1 MPSDGFEETDSGAES
16 PNEEETEYEEVFPI
30 VAVQSNGGEYDDT
43 AFIAGM
49 YCGMVHTFLQTT
61 THALY
66 EAYVP
71 TGTVPQLDLIAMSH
85 GWVTQSTPWEGAP
98 EEWAFIVFT
107 RSMDELLEEAGV
119 REPWEI
125 DVYDQDEEE

>member
-1 MPSDGFEETDSGAES
+1 MPSDGFEDTSSGAGAPEDR
-16 PNEEETEYEEVFPI
+16 EGEYEEAFPI
-30 VAVQSNGGEYDDT
+30 VAVKSNGGEYDDE

-61 THALY
+61 THTVY

-71 TGTVPQLDLIAMSH
+71 TGTTAQLDLIAMAH
-85 GWVTQSTPWEGAP
+85 GWVTNSTPWEGAP
-98 EEWAFIVFT
+98 DEWAFIVFT
-107 RSMDELLEEAGV
+107 RSFDELLEEAGIK
-119 REPWEI
+119 EPWES